1 MSLIQKLSNSLFSR
15 TKVLLG
21 LVSICA
27 VFGTLLELSAGIWD
41 AISHV
46 LEEPEFF
53 WSMQHIAVYSGVAMI
68 GTSGIFGFFLMFKK
82 KINGTLR
89 KGIKIII
96 IGSILQISAG
106 YADSLSHDLFGID
119 GLVSLSHQPLELG
132 LVLSALG
139 AFLILSDPRTQNFS
153 KFRPISIM
161 TLILSISWIGFN
173 LSLLLG
179 NTILCLPFYEI
190 FSSGCAIL

>member
-1 MSLIQKLSNSLFSR
+1 MRLIQKLTNSLFFR

-21 LVSICA
+21 LVSIFA

-41 AISHV
+41 ATSHV

-53 WSMQHIAVYSGVAMI
+53 WSIQHIAVYCGVAMI
-68 GTSGIFGFFLMFKK
+68 VTSGIFGFILMFKK
-82 KINGTLR
+82 KINGTLK

>member
-1 MSLIQKLSNSLFSR
+1 MKLIQKLTNSLFFR

-21 LVSICA
+21 IVSLFA
-27 VFGTLLELSAGIWD
+27 VFGTLLELSSGIWD
-41 AISHV
+41 ATSHV

-53 WSMQHIAVYSGVAMI
+53 WSIQHIAVYCGVAMI
-68 GTSGIFGFFLMFKK
+68 VTSGIFGFILMFKK
-82 KINGTLR
+82 KINGTLK
-89 KGIKIII
+89 KGIIIII

-161 TLILSISWIGFN
+161 TLILSIIWIGFN

>member
-1 MSLIQKLSNSLFSR
+1 MRLINKLTNSLFFR

-21 LVSICA
+21 IVSLFA
-27 VFGTLLELSAGIWD
+27 VFGTLLELSSGIWD
-41 AISHV
+41 ATSHV

-53 WSMQHIAVYSGVAMI
+53 WSIQHIAVYCGVAMI
-68 GTSGIFGFFLMFKK
+68 VTSGIFGFILLFKK
-82 KINGTLR
+82 KINGTLK
-89 KGIKIII
+89 KGIIIII

-106 YADSLSHDLFGID
+106 YADSLSHDLYGID

-161 TLILSISWIGFN
+161 TLILSIIWIGFS

>member
-1 MSLIQKLSNSLFSR
+1 MRLINKLTNSLFFR

-21 LVSICA
+21 IVSLFA
-27 VFGTLLELSAGIWD
+27 VFGTLLELSSGIWD
-41 AISHV
+41 ATSHV

-53 WSMQHIAVYSGVAMI
+53 WSIQHIAVYCGVAMI
-68 GTSGIFGFFLMFKK
+68 VTSGIFGFILMFKK
-82 KINGTLR
+82 KINGTLK
-89 KGIKIII
+89 KGIIIII
-96 IGSILQISAG
+96 IGSVLQISAG

-161 TLILSISWIGFN
+161 TLILSIIWIGFN

>member
-1 MSLIQKLSNSLFSR
+1 MHLIQKLTNSLFFR

-21 LVSICA
+21 IVSLFA
-27 VFGTLLELSAGIWD
+27 VFGTLLELSSGIWD
-41 AISHV
+41 ATSHV

-53 WSMQHIAVYSGVAMI
+53 WSIQHIAVYCGVAMI
-68 GTSGIFGFFLMFKK
+68 VTSGIFGFILMFKK
-82 KINGTLR
+82 KINGTLK

-119 GLVSLSHQPLELG
+119 GLVSLTHQPLELG

>member
-1 MSLIQKLSNSLFSR
+1 MRLIQKLTNSLFFR

-21 LVSICA
+21 IVSLFA
-27 VFGTLLELSAGIWD
+27 VFGTLLELSSGIWD
-41 AISHV
+41 ATSHV

-53 WSMQHIAVYSGVAMI
+53 WSIQHIAVYCGVAMI
-68 GTSGIFGFFLMFKK
+68 VTSGIFGFILMFKK
-82 KINGTLR
+82 KINGTLK
-89 KGIKIII
+89 KGIIIII

-161 TLILSISWIGFN
+161 TLILSIIWIGFS

>member
-1 MSLIQKLSNSLFSR
+1 MGIVSLF
-15 TKVLLG
+15 
-21 LVSICA
+21 A
-27 VFGTLLELSAGIWD
+27 VFGTLLELSSGIWD
-41 AISHV
+41 ATSHV

-53 WSMQHIAVYSGVAMI
+53 WSIQHIAVYCGVAMI
-68 GTSGIFGFFLMFKK
+68 VTSGIFGFILMFKK
-82 KINGTLR
+82 KINGTLK
-89 KGIKIII
+89 KGIIIII

-161 TLILSISWIGFN
+161 TLILSIIWIGFN

-179 NTILCLPFYEI
+179 NTIFVFHFMKFFHQVVPFYN
-190 FSSGCAIL
+190 FLTFGNLQLSSRLLQ

>member
-1 MSLIQKLSNSLFSR
+1 MHLIQKLTNSLFFR

-21 LVSICA
+21 LVSIFA

-53 WSMQHIAVYSGVAMI
+53 WSIQHIAVYCGVAMI
-68 GTSGIFGFFLMFKK
+68 GTSGIFGFILMFKK
-82 KINGTLR
+82 KINGTLK

-161 TLILSISWIGFN
+161 TLILSIIWIGFN

>member
-21 LVSICA
+21 LVSIFA

-41 AISHV
+41 ATSHV

-53 WSMQHIAVYSGVAMI
+53 WSIQHIAVYSGVAMI
-68 GTSGIFGFFLMFKK
+68 GISGIFGFLLMFKK
-82 KINGTLR
+82 KINGTLK

-106 YADSLSHDLFGID
+106 YADSLSHDMFGID

-153 KFRPISIM
+153 KFRPISII

-179 NTILCLPFYEI
+179 NTVLCLPFYEI

>member
-1 MSLIQKLSNSLFSR
+1 MRLINKLTNSLFFR

-21 LVSICA
+21 IVSLFA
-27 VFGTLLELSAGIWD
+27 VFGTLLELSSGIWD
-41 AISHV
+41 ATSHV

-53 WSMQHIAVYSGVAMI
+53 WSIQHIAVYCGVAMI
-68 GTSGIFGFFLMFKK
+68 VTSGIFGFILMFKK
-82 KINGTLR
+82 KINGTLK
-89 KGIKIII
+89 KGIIIII

-106 YADSLSHDLFGID
+106 YADSLSHDLYGID

-139 AFLILSDPRTQNFS
+139 AFLILSDPKTKNFS
-153 KFRPISIM
+153 KLRPISIM

>member
-1 MSLIQKLSNSLFSR
+1 MRLIHKLTNSLFFR

-21 LVSICA
+21 IVSLFA
-27 VFGTLLELSAGIWD
+27 VFGTLLELSSGIWD
-41 AISHV
+41 ATSHV

-53 WSMQHIAVYSGVAMI
+53 WSIQHIAVYCGVAMI
-68 GTSGIFGFFLMFKK
+68 VTSGIFGFILMFKK
-82 KINGTLR
+82 KINGTLK
-89 KGIKIII
+89 KGIIINI
-96 IGSILQISAG
+96 IGSVLQISAG

-161 TLILSISWIGFN
+161 TLILSIIWIGFN

>member
-1 MSLIQKLSNSLFSR
+1 MRLIQKLSNSLFFR

-21 LVSICA
+21 IVSLFA
-27 VFGTLLELSAGIWD
+27 VFGTLLELSSGIWD
-41 AISHV
+41 ATSHV

-53 WSMQHIAVYSGVAMI
+53 WSIQHIAVYCGVAMI
-68 GTSGIFGFFLMFKK
+68 VTSGIFGFILMFKK
-82 KINGTLR
+82 KINGTLK
-89 KGIKIII
+89 KGIIIII

-106 YADSLSHDLFGID
+106 YADSLSHDLYGID

-161 TLILSISWIGFN
+161 TLILSIIWIGFN

>member
-1 MSLIQKLSNSLFSR
+1 MRLIQKLTNSLFFR

-21 LVSICA
+21 IVSLFA
-27 VFGTLLELSAGIWD
+27 VFGTLLELSSGIWD
-41 AISHV
+41 ATSHV

-53 WSMQHIAVYSGVAMI
+53 WSIQHIAVYCGVAMI
-68 GTSGIFGFFLMFKK
+68 VTSGIFGFILMFKK
-82 KINGTLR
+82 KINGTLK
-89 KGIKIII
+89 KGIIIII

>member
-1 MSLIQKLSNSLFSR
+1 MRLIQKLTNSLFFR

-21 LVSICA
+21 IVSLFA
-27 VFGTLLELSAGIWD
+27 VFGTLLELSSGIWD
-41 AISHV
+41 ATSHV

-53 WSMQHIAVYSGVAMI
+53 WSIQHIAVYCGVAMI
-68 GTSGIFGFFLMFKK
+68 GTSGIFGFILMFKK
-82 KINGTLR
+82 KINGTLK

>member
-1 MSLIQKLSNSLFSR
+1 MHLIQKLTNSLFFR

-21 LVSICA
+21 LVSIFA
-27 VFGTLLELSAGIWD
+27 VFGTLLELSSGIWD
-41 AISHV
+41 ATSHV

-53 WSMQHIAVYSGVAMI
+53 WSIQHIAVYCGVAMI
-68 GTSGIFGFFLMFKK
+68 VTSGIFGFILMFKK
-82 KINGTLR
+82 KINGTLK

-161 TLILSISWIGFN
+161 TLILTVSWIGFN

>member
-1 MSLIQKLSNSLFSR
+1 MRLINKLTNSLFFR

-21 LVSICA
+21 IVSLFA
-27 VFGTLLELSAGIWD
+27 VFGTLLELSSGIWD
-41 AISHV
+41 ATSHV

-53 WSMQHIAVYSGVAMI
+53 WSIQHIAVYCGVAMI
-68 GTSGIFGFFLMFKK
+68 VTSGIFGFILMFKK
-82 KINGTLR
+82 KINGTLK
-89 KGIKIII
+89 KGIIIII

-161 TLILSISWIGFN
+161 TLILSIIWIGFN

>member
-1 MSLIQKLSNSLFSR
+1 MHLIQKLTNSLFFR

-21 LVSICA
+21 IVSLFA
-27 VFGTLLELSAGIWD
+27 VFGTLLELSSGIWD
-41 AISHV
+41 ATSHV

-53 WSMQHIAVYSGVAMI
+53 WSIQHIAVYCGVAMI
-68 GTSGIFGFFLMFKK
+68 VTSGIFGLILIFKK
-82 KINGTLR
+82 KINGTLK
-89 KGIKIII
+89 KGIIIII
-96 IGSILQISAG
+96 IGSVLQISAG

-179 NTILCLPFYEI
+179 NTILCLPVYEI

>member
-1 MSLIQKLSNSLFSR
+1 MRLIQKLTNSLFFR

-21 LVSICA
+21 IVSLFA
-27 VFGTLLELSAGIWD
+27 VFGTLLELSSGIWD
-41 AISHV
+41 ATSHV

-53 WSMQHIAVYSGVAMI
+53 WSIQHIAVYCGVAMI
-68 GTSGIFGFFLMFKK
+68 VTSGIFGFILMFKK
-82 KINGTLR
+82 KINGTLK
-89 KGIKIII
+89 KGIIIII

-161 TLILSISWIGFN
+161 TLILSISWIGFS

>member
-1 MSLIQKLSNSLFSR
+1 MRLIQKLTNSLFFR

-21 LVSICA
+21 IVSLFA
-27 VFGTLLELSAGIWD
+27 VFGTLLELSSGIWD
-41 AISHV
+41 ATSHV

-53 WSMQHIAVYSGVAMI
+53 WSIQHIAVYCGVAMI
-68 GTSGIFGFFLMFKK
+68 VTSGIFGFILMFKK
-82 KINGTLR
+82 KINGTLK

-106 YADSLSHDLFGID
+106 YADSLSHDLYGID

-139 AFLILSDPRTQNFS
+139 AYLILSDPRTQNFS

-161 TLILSISWIGFN
+161 TLILSISWIGFS

-179 NTILCLPFYEI
+179 NTILCLPIYEI

>member
-1 MSLIQKLSNSLFSR
+1 MRLIQKLTNSLFFR

-21 LVSICA
+21 LVSIFA
-27 VFGTLLELSAGIWD
+27 VFGTLLELSSGIWD

-53 WSMQHIAVYSGVAMI
+53 WSIQHIAVYCGVAMI
-68 GTSGIFGFFLMFKK
+68 VTSGIFGFILMFKK
-82 KINGTLR
+82 KINGTLK
-89 KGIKIII
+89 KGIIIII

-161 TLILSISWIGFN
+161 TLILSIIWIGFN

>member
-1 MSLIQKLSNSLFSR
+1 MRLINKLTNSLFFR

-21 LVSICA
+21 IVSLFA
-27 VFGTLLELSAGIWD
+27 VFGTLLELSSGIWD
-41 AISHV
+41 ATSHV

-53 WSMQHIAVYSGVAMI
+53 WSIQHIAVYCGVAMI
-68 GTSGIFGFFLMFKK
+68 VTSGIFGFILMFKK
-82 KINGTLR
+82 KINGTLK
-89 KGIKIII
+89 KGIIIII

>member
-1 MSLIQKLSNSLFSR
+1 MRLINKLTNSLFFR

-21 LVSICA
+21 IVSFFA
-27 VFGTLLELSAGIWD
+27 VFGTLLELSSGIWD
-41 AISHV
+41 ATSHV

-53 WSMQHIAVYSGVAMI
+53 WSIQHIAVYCGVAMI
-68 GTSGIFGFFLMFKK
+68 VTSGIFGFILMFKK
-82 KINGTLR
+82 KINGTLK
-89 KGIKIII
+89 KGIIIII

-161 TLILSISWIGFN
+161 TLILSIIWIGFN

>member
-1 MSLIQKLSNSLFSR
+1 MKLIQKLTNSLFFR

-21 LVSICA
+21 IVSFCA
-27 VFGTLLELSAGIWD
+27 VFGTLLELSGGIWD
-41 AISHV
+41 ATSHV

-53 WSMQHIAVYSGVAMI
+53 WSIQHIAVYCGVAMI
-68 GTSGIFGFFLMFKK
+68 VTSGIFGFILMFKK
-82 KINGTLR
+82 KINGTLK
-89 KGIKIII
+89 KGIIIII

>member
-21 LVSICA
+21 LVSIFA

-68 GTSGIFGFFLMFKK
+68 GTSGFFGLLLMFQK
-82 KINGTLR
+82 KINGTLK

-96 IGSILQISAG
+96 VGSILQFSAG

-119 GLVSLSHQPLELG
+119 GLVSLSHLPLELG

-161 TLILSISWIGFN
+161 TLILSISWIGFS

-179 NTILCLPFYEI
+179 NTILCLPIYEI

>member
-1 MSLIQKLSNSLFSR
+1 MRLIQKLTNSLFFS

-21 LVSICA
+21 IVSLFA
-27 VFGTLLELSAGIWD
+27 VFGTLLELSSGIWD
-41 AISHV
+41 ATSHV

-53 WSMQHIAVYSGVAMI
+53 WSIQHIAVYCGVAMI
-68 GTSGIFGFFLMFKK
+68 VTSGIFGFILIFKK
-82 KINGTLR
+82 KINGTLK
-89 KGIKIII
+89 KGIIIII

-153 KFRPISIM
+153 KFRPISII
-161 TLILSISWIGFN
+161 TLILSISWIGFS

-179 NTILCLPFYEI
+179 STILCLPFYEI

>member
-1 MSLIQKLSNSLFSR
+1 MHLIQKLSNSLFFS

-21 LVSICA
+21 IVSLFA
-27 VFGTLLELSAGIWD
+27 VFGTLLELSSGIWD
-41 AISHV
+41 ATSHV

-53 WSMQHIAVYSGVAMI
+53 WSIQHIAVYCGVAMI
-68 GTSGIFGFFLMFKK
+68 VTSGIFGFILMFKK
-82 KINGTLR
+82 KINGTLK
-89 KGIKIII
+89 KGIIIII

-161 TLILSISWIGFN
+161 TLILSIIWIGFN

>member
-1 MSLIQKLSNSLFSR
+1 MRLIQKLTNSLFFR

-21 LVSICA
+21 IVSLFA
-27 VFGTLLELSAGIWD
+27 VFGTLLELSSGIWD
-41 AISHV
+41 ATSHV

-53 WSMQHIAVYSGVAMI
+53 WSIQHIAVYCGVAMI
-68 GTSGIFGFFLMFKK
+68 VTSGIFGFILLFKK
-82 KINGTLR
+82 KINGTLK
-89 KGIKIII
+89 KGIIIII
-96 IGSILQISAG
+96 IGSVLQISAG

-161 TLILSISWIGFN
+161 TLILSIIWIGFS

-179 NTILCLPFYEI
+179 NTVLCLPFYEI

>member
-1 MSLIQKLSNSLFSR
+1 MKLIHKLTNSLFFR

-21 LVSICA
+21 IVSLFA

-41 AISHV
+41 ATSHV

-53 WSMQHIAVYSGVAMI
+53 WSIQHIAVYCGVAMI
-68 GTSGIFGFFLMFKK
+68 VTSGIFGFILLFKK
-82 KINGTLR
+82 KINGTLK
-89 KGIKIII
+89 KGIIIII

-161 TLILSISWIGFN
+161 TLILSIIWIGFN

>member
-1 MSLIQKLSNSLFSR
+1 MRLIQKLTNSLFFR

-21 LVSICA
+21 IVSLFA

-41 AISHV
+41 ATSHV

-53 WSMQHIAVYSGVAMI
+53 WSIQHIAVYCGVAMI
-68 GTSGIFGFFLMFKK
+68 VTSGIFGFILMFKK
-82 KINGTLR
+82 KINGTLK
-89 KGIKIII
+89 KGIIIII

>member
-1 MSLIQKLSNSLFSR
+1 MRLIQKLTNSLFFR
-15 TKVLLG
+15 AKVLLG
-21 LVSICA
+21 IVSLFA
-27 VFGTLLELSAGIWD
+27 VFGTLLELSSGIWD
-41 AISHV
+41 ATSHI

-53 WSMQHIAVYSGVAMI
+53 WSIQHIAVYCGVVMI
-68 GTSGIFGFFLMFKK
+68 GTSGIFGFILMFKK
-82 KINGTLR
+82 KINGTLK

-106 YADSLSHDLFGID
+106 YTDSLSHYLFGID

-161 TLILSISWIGFN
+161 TLILSISWIGFS

-179 NTILCLPFYEI
+179 NTILCLPIYEI

>member
-1 MSLIQKLSNSLFSR
+1 MRLIQKLTNSLFFR

-21 LVSICA
+21 IVSLFA
-27 VFGTLLELSAGIWD
+27 VFGTLLELSSGIWD
-41 AISHV
+41 ATSHI

-53 WSMQHIAVYSGVAMI
+53 WSIQHIAVYCGVAMI
-68 GTSGIFGFFLMFKK
+68 VTSGIFGFILMFKK

>member
-1 MSLIQKLSNSLFSR
+1 MRLINKLTNSLFFR

-21 LVSICA
+21 IVSLFA
-27 VFGTLLELSAGIWD
+27 VFGTLLELSSGIWD
-41 AISHV
+41 ATSHV

-53 WSMQHIAVYSGVAMI
+53 WSIQHIAVYCGVAMI
-68 GTSGIFGFFLMFKK
+68 VTSGIFGFILMFKK
-82 KINGTLR
+82 KINGTLK
-89 KGIKIII
+89 KGIIIII

-161 TLILSISWIGFN
+161 TLILSIIWIGFS

>member
-1 MSLIQKLSNSLFSR
+1 MRLIQKLTNSLFFR

-21 LVSICA
+21 IVSLFA
-27 VFGTLLELSAGIWD
+27 VFGTLLELSSGIWD
-41 AISHV
+41 ATSHV

-53 WSMQHIAVYSGVAMI
+53 WSIQHIAVYCGVAMI
-68 GTSGIFGFFLMFKK
+68 VTSGIFGFILIFKK
-82 KINGTLR
+82 QINGTLK
-89 KGIKIII
+89 KGIIIII

-139 AFLILSDPRTQNFS
+139 AFLILSDPRTKNFS

-179 NTILCLPFYEI
+179 NTVLCLPFYEI

>member
-1 MSLIQKLSNSLFSR
+1 MRLIQKLTNSLFFR

-21 LVSICA
+21 IVSLFA
-27 VFGTLLELSAGIWD
+27 VFGTLLELSSGIWD
-41 AISHV
+41 ATSHV

-53 WSMQHIAVYSGVAMI
+53 WSIQHIAVYCGVAMI
-68 GTSGIFGFFLMFKK
+68 VTSGIFGFILMFKK
-82 KINGTLR
+82 KINGTLK
-89 KGIKIII
+89 KGIIIII

-161 TLILSISWIGFN
+161 TLILSIIWIGFN

>member
-1 MSLIQKLSNSLFSR
+1 MRLIQKLTNSLFFR

-21 LVSICA
+21 IVSFFA
-27 VFGTLLELSAGIWD
+27 VFGTLLELSSGIWD
-41 AISHV
+41 ATSHV

-53 WSMQHIAVYSGVAMI
+53 WSIQHIAVYCGVAMI
-68 GTSGIFGFFLMFKK
+68 VTSGIFGFILLFKK
-82 KINGTLR
+82 KINGTLK
-89 KGIKIII
+89 KGIIIII
-96 IGSILQISAG
+96 IGSVLQISAG

-161 TLILSISWIGFN
+161 TLILSIIWIGFS

>member
-53 WSMQHIAVYSGVAMI
+53 WSIQHIAVYCGVAMI
-68 GTSGIFGFFLMFKK
+68 VTSGIFGFILMFKK
-82 KINGTLR
+82 KINGTLK

-139 AFLILSDPRTQNFS
+139 AFLILSDSRTQNFS

-161 TLILSISWIGFN
+161 TLILSIIWIGFS

>member
-1 MSLIQKLSNSLFSR
+1 MRLINKLTNSLFFR

-21 LVSICA
+21 IVSLFA
-27 VFGTLLELSAGIWD
+27 VFGTLLELSSGIWD
-41 AISHV
+41 ATSHV

-53 WSMQHIAVYSGVAMI
+53 WSIQHIAVYCGVAMI
-68 GTSGIFGFFLMFKK
+68 VTSGIFGFILLFKK
-82 KINGTLR
+82 KINGTLK
-89 KGIKIII
+89 KGIIIII

-106 YADSLSHDLFGID
+106 YADSLSHDLYGID

-153 KFRPISIM
+153 KFRPISII
-161 TLILSISWIGFN
+161 TLILSISWIGFS

-190 FSSGCAIL
+190 FSSGFAIL